1 MNKIILIGR
10 LVADP
15 ELRYTQSGIPVCNF
29 RLAVDR
35 PYTNQS
41 GEREADF
48 IDVVVWRKTAENV
61 AKFMSKGRQ
70 VAVEGAL
77 QIRSYED
84 NNGIRR
90 RIAEVQANS
99 VEFLGGGGRAQQE
112 DGFSQGA
119 SQDNFSAPQRP
130 AAPQGGFGEEVT
142 FDDDDLPF

>member
-70 VAVEGAL
+70 G
-77 QIRSYED
+77 R
-84 NNGIRR
+84 
-90 RIAEVQANS
+90 
-99 VEFLGGGGRAQQE
+99 GGSR
-112 DGFSQGA
+112 
-119 SQDNFSAPQRP
+119 
-130 AAPQGGFGEEVT
+130 
-142 FDDDDLPF
+142 